1 MERLKEELAKVMGRF
16 PGYGFRF
23 RYLDWETDFLRFYR
37 SQANYNIS
45 KRMVVLNGTVER
57 EKRKF
62 SFQIADP
69 DGAKAAAMV
78 ERAVDLL
85 NDLPPDPH
93 FVSFEDDPTLYS
105 YRAFDRTMD
114 TVPLA
119 RKLDIL
125 QQAATAADERG
136 FDIYGT
142 FVTVASDGFL
152 LQSNGL
158 DKRIFVSPLMLD
170 MKAVA
175 RDEGRRAFGA
185 RPLPPRHSSEG
196 IAPSSRQAV
205 PGVTVINSFGG
216 TSLEKFSTAAFI
228 ADLVRKMEW
237 ATLPVTD
244 VEPGNY
250 TVILGPQAVH
260 TFLSYLLSG
269 AYGEA
274 LDNGTSFF
282 EGKEG
287 KRIFP
292 ESLTVASRPDHP
304 QLIPFPYNGDGH
316 IARPLS
322 FIDKGVFREF
332 VMSHYY
338 ANKLNRP
345 KNGSVGVAALVME
358 PGDNSL
364 EQMIAGVE
372 RGLYISNLHYMNFIN
387 RKETSVTGLTRD
399 GTFLIEKGKVVKVVN
414 NLRYTVKIAA
424 VFENLAAVG
433 SDQQVVPNSDNYFE
447 FDISAGLVPHI
458 LTKGFK
464 ISSSTRT
471 I

>member
-1 MERLKEELAKVMGRF
+1 MDRLKGELKKIMGRF

-45 KRMVVLNGTVER
+45 KRTVVLNGTVER

-69 DGAKAAAMV
+69 DGAKASAMV
-78 ERAVDLL
+78 ERAVGLL
-85 NDLPPDPH
+85 NDLPPDPD
-93 FVSFEDDPTLYS
+93 FTSFEDDPTQYE
-105 YRAFDRTMD
+105 YRDFLKAADSA
-114 TVPLA
+114 PLS

-125 QQAATAADERG
+125 EQATAAAGPLG

-142 FVTVASDGFL
+142 FITVSSDGFL

-175 RDEGRRAFGA
+175 R
-185 RPLPPRHSSEG
+185 SN
-196 IAPSSRQAV
+196 
-205 PGVTVINSFGG
+205 GVTVINSFGG
-216 TSLEKFSTAAFI
+216 TSLDPFDPAAFM
-228 ADLVRKMEW
+228 ADLARKMKW

-244 VEPGNY
+244 VEPGEY

-269 AYGEA
+269 AYGQA
-274 LDNGTSFF
+274 LDGGVSSF

-287 KRIFP
+287 QAIFP
-292 ESLTVASRPDHP
+292 EAFSVSSRPDHP

-316 IARPLS
+316 IARPFT
-322 FIDKGVFREF
+322 FIDKGIFRDF
-332 VMSHYY
+332 VMNHYY
-338 ANKLNRP
+338 AHKLNRP
-345 KNGSVGVAALVME
+345 KNGSVGVSALVME
-358 PGDNSL
+358 PGDASL
-364 EQMIAGVE
+364 EQMIAGID
-372 RGLYISNLHYMNFIN
+372 RGLYIANLHYMNFIN
-387 RKETSVTGLTRD
+387 RKETSATGLTRD

-414 NLRYTVKIAA
+414 NLRYTVKISS
-424 VFENLAAVG
+424 VFE
-433 SDQQVVPNSDNYFE
+433 
-447 FDISAGLVPHI
+447 
-458 LTKGFK
+458 
-464 ISSSTRT
+464 
-471 I
+471 

>member
-1 MERLKEELAKVMGRF
+1 MERLKGELKRIMGQF

-45 KRMVVLNGTVER
+45 KRTVLLSGTVER

-62 SFQIADP
+62 SFQIAAP

-78 ERAVDLL
+78 ERAVSLL
-85 NDLPPDPH
+85 DDLPPDPD
-93 FVSFEDDPTLYS
+93 FVSFEDDPTHYA
-105 YRAFDRTMD
+105 YRDFEKAMAKA
-114 TVPLA
+114 PLA

-125 QQAATAADERG
+125 EQVAAVAAPLG
-136 FDIYGT
+136 FDIYGA

-158 DKRIFVSPLMLD
+158 DKRMFVSPLMLD

-175 RDEGRRAFGA
+175 RDEGHRASGA
-185 RPLPPRHSSEG
+185 RPLSPRYSSDN
-196 IAPSSRQAV
+196 ITPSSRQITS
-205 PGVTVINSFGG
+205 GVTVINSFGG
-216 TSLEKFSTAAFI
+216 TSLDSFSTEQFV
-228 ADLVRKMEW
+228 ADLVRKIEW

-244 VEPGNY
+244 VDPGDY
-250 TVILGPQAVH
+250 TVVLAPHAVH

-269 AYGEA
+269 ASGEA

-287 KRIFP
+287 KEIFP
-292 ESLTVASRPDHP
+292 SSVFVASRPDHP
-304 QLIPFPYNGDGH
+304 RLVAFPYNGDGH

-322 FIDKGVFREF
+322 FIDKGIFRDF
-332 VMSHYY
+332 VMNHYY
-338 ANKLNRP
+338 AHKLNRP
-345 KNGSVGVAALVME
+345 KNGSVGIAALVME
-358 PGDNSL
+358 PGDRSL
-364 EQMIAGVE
+364 DEMIASVE

-387 RKETSVTGLTRD
+387 RKETSVTGVTRD
-399 GTFLIEKGKVVKVVN
+399 GTFLIEKGKIVKVVN
-414 NLRYTVKIAA
+414 NLRYTVKISS
-424 VFENLAAVG
+424 VFENLAAIENA
-433 SDQQVVPNSDNYFE
+433 QQVVPTSDNYFE

-458 LTKGFK
+458 LTKNFK

>member
-1 MERLKEELAKVMGRF
+1 MERLKGELKRIMARF
-16 PGYGFRF
+16 PGHGFRF

-45 KRMVVLNGTVER
+45 KRTVVLNGTVER

-69 DGAKAAAMV
+69 DGAKAEAMV
-78 ERAVDLL
+78 EQAVALL
-85 NDLPPDPH
+85 NDLPPDPD
-93 FVSFEDDPTLYS
+93 FTSFEDDPTQYDYHGFVKAADS
-105 YRAFDRTMD
+105 A
-114 TVPLA
+114 PLS

-125 QQAATAADERG
+125 EQAAAAAGPLG

-142 FVTVASDGFL
+142 FITVNSDGFL

-170 MKAVA
+170 MKAVK
-175 RDEGRRAFGA
+175 RDG
-185 RPLPPRHSSEG
+185 
-196 IAPSSRQAV
+196 
-205 PGVTVINSFGG
+205 GVSVINSFGG
-216 TSLEKFSTAAFI
+216 TSLDRFDPAAFM
-228 ADLVRKMEW
+228 AELARKMKW

-244 VEPGNY
+244 VDPGDY
-250 TVILGPQAVH
+250 TVILAPHAVYS
-260 TFLSYLLSG
+260 FLTALFSG
-269 AYGEA
+269 AYGPA

-287 KRIFP
+287 KPVFP
-292 ESLTVASRPDHP
+292 ESVTVASRPDHSR
-304 QLIPFPYNGDGH
+304 LIPFPYNGDGH

-322 FIDKGVFREF
+322 FIDKGIFRDF
-332 VMSHYY
+332 VMNHYY
-338 ANKLNRP
+338 AHKLNRP
-345 KNGSVGVAALVME
+345 KNGSVGVSALVME
-358 PGDNSL
+358 PGNGSL
-364 EQMIAGVE
+364 EQMIGGVE
-372 RGLYISNLHYMNFIN
+372 RGLYIGNLHYMNFIN

-399 GTFLIEKGKVVKVVN
+399 GTFLIEKGKIVKVVN
-414 NLRYTVKIAA
+414 NLRYTVKISSVFEGIAA
-424 VFENLAAVG
+424 VENG
-433 SDQQVVPNSDNYFE
+433 QQVVPNSDNYFE

>member
-1 MERLKEELAKVMGRF
+1 MDRLKGELKKIMARF

-45 KRMVVLNGTVER
+45 KRTVVLNGTVER

-69 DGAKAAAMV
+69 DGAKATAMV
-78 ERAVDLL
+78 ERAVSLL
-85 NDLPPDPH
+85 NDLPPDPD
-93 FVSFEDDPTLYS
+93 FTSFEDDPTQYDYHGFVKAADS
-105 YRAFDRTMD
+105 A
-114 TVPLA
+114 PLS

-125 QQAATAADERG
+125 EQAAAAAGPLG

-142 FVTVASDGFL
+142 FITVNSDGFL

-170 MKAVA
+170 MKAVK
-175 RDEGRRAFGA
+175 RDT
-185 RPLPPRHSSEG
+185 
-196 IAPSSRQAV
+196 
-205 PGVTVINSFGG
+205 GVTVINSFGG
-216 TSLEKFSTAAFI
+216 TSLDGLDPAAFM
-228 ADLVRKMEW
+228 AELARKMKW
-237 ATLPVTD
+237 ATLPITD
-244 VEPGNY
+244 VAPGDY

-260 TFLSYLLSG
+260 TFLSYLLSA
-269 AYGEA
+269 AYGQA
-274 LDNGTSFF
+274 LDGGVSFF

-287 KRIFP
+287 KPLFP
-292 ESLTVASRPDHP
+292 PALTVASRPDHP

-322 FIDKGVFREF
+322 FIDKGVFRDF
-332 VMSHYY
+332 VMNHYY
-338 ANKLNRP
+338 AHKLNRP

-358 PGDNSL
+358 PGSEPL
-364 EQMIAGVE
+364 EQMIAGVD
-372 RGLYISNLHYMNFIN
+372 RGLYIANLHYMNFIN

-414 NLRYTVKIAA
+414 NLRYTVKISS

>member
-1 MERLKEELAKVMGRF
+1 MDRLKGELKKIMGRF

-45 KRMVVLNGTVER
+45 KRTVVLNGTVER

-69 DGAKAAAMV
+69 DGAKASAMV
-78 ERAVDLL
+78 ERAVGLL
-85 NDLPPDPH
+85 NDLPPDPD
-93 FVSFEDDPTLYS
+93 FTSFEDDPTQYE
-105 YRAFDRTMD
+105 YRDFLKAADSA
-114 TVPLA
+114 PLS

-125 QQAATAADERG
+125 EQATAAAGPLG

-142 FVTVASDGFL
+142 FITVSSDGFL

-175 RDEGRRAFGA
+175 R
-185 RPLPPRHSSEG
+185 SN
-196 IAPSSRQAV
+196 
-205 PGVTVINSFGG
+205 GVTVINSFGG
-216 TSLEKFSTAAFI
+216 TSLDPFDPAAFM
-228 ADLVRKMEW
+228 ADLARKMKW

-244 VEPGNY
+244 VEPGEY

-269 AYGEA
+269 AYGQA
-274 LDNGTSFF
+274 LDGGVSSF

-287 KRIFP
+287 QAIFP
-292 ESLTVASRPDHP
+292 EAFSVSSRPDHP

-316 IARPLS
+316 IARPFT
-322 FIDKGVFREF
+322 FIDKGIFRDF
-332 VMSHYY
+332 VMNHYY
-338 ANKLNRP
+338 AHKLNRP
-345 KNGSVGVAALVME
+345 KNGSVGVSALVME
-358 PGDNSL
+358 PGDASL
-364 EQMIAGVE
+364 EQMIAGID
-372 RGLYISNLHYMNFIN
+372 RGLYIANLHYMNFIN
-387 RKETSVTGLTRD
+387 RKETSATGLTRD

-414 NLRYTVKIAA
+414 NLRYTVKISS
-424 VFENLAAVG
+424 VFEDLAAVG
-433 SDQQVVPNSDNYFE
+433 SEQQVVPNSDNYFE